1 MRDWQTH
8 ESSGLCSHAA
18 ANEDVTDH
26 VAALMSVSALWKCQC
41 RGQRRR
47 HFSQIILSCIWRP
60 PPWGIDQGPASNQ
73 SSLAHSLRS
82 SPGTEV
88 MVWLDPTLIYTALEG
103 SDNTVRPERL
113 APFNIISKASSIINI
128 LRSWNES
135 ISIRAGVAAC
145 LVTALRG
152 RCRGG
157 LGGLRIRYTLS

>member
-1 MRDWQTH
+1 
-8 ESSGLCSHAA
+8 
-18 ANEDVTDH
+18 
-26 VAALMSVSALWKCQC
+26 
-41 RGQRRR
+41 
-47 HFSQIILSCIWRP
+47 
-60 PPWGIDQGPASNQ
+60 
-73 SSLAHSLRS
+73 
-82 SPGTEV
+82 